1 MKQLLLPPTDRP
13 LAALPQ
19 HRDPLMRVIGCSAL
33 FLAAIATAPS
43 PARAFDPFAESPK
56 AAATPA
62 KPSTKKDAT
71 KSASKSDQ
79 GNTGSNAGSN
89 TGSKT
94 GSKAG
99 SSPGDKAEA
108 AKSKTKTDTAKGGS
122 KATSSKNKTET
133 AKARAD
139 TRRKKWECTSDGHGI
154 KGVPPTPAAK
164 AQPKSAVPP
173 GTFERGPG
181 VLSVSLRGQRQEQI
195 AKYVSEPVGA
205 VALALDGLRFATVN
219 KGTHAEV
226 NLGDQVSVEAKG
238 NKAAVLKGQRVLD
251 VIARILY
258 DNPETRATIVV
269 HTEDR
274 GEADDNLR
282 QSQQGAEAIKAYLTT
297 RCVSADRLTAI
308 GRGEEEPLVI
318 GPNQTMTWK
327 ERIRN
332 KRVMLLIE
340 PLLPAP
346 VVATP
351 VAGHGQT
358 DTQLAP
364 NITQSARGEG
374 VAR

>member
-1 MKQLLLPPTDRP
+1 MKQHLLPPTNRP
-13 LAALPQ
+13 LAAPPQ
-19 HRDPLMRVIGCSAL
+19 HRDHLLRVIGCSAL
-33 FLAAIATAPS
+33 FLAAIAAAPS

-62 KPSTKKDAT
+62 KPSPKKDAT
-71 KSASKSDQ
+71 KSSPKSDK
-79 GNTGSNAGSN
+79 GNTGSTTGST

-94 GSKAG
+94 GN
-99 SSPGDKAEA
+99 SPGGKSEA
-108 AKSKTKTDTAKGGS
+108 AKSKTKADAAKGGS
-122 KATSSKNKTET
+122 KANAASSKNKTET
-133 AKARAD
+133 AKTKAD
-139 TRRKKWECTSDGHGI
+139 TGKKKWQCTSDGHGI

-164 AQPKSAVPP
+164 AQPKPAVPP
-173 GTFERGPG
+173 GTFEKGPG

-195 AKYVSEPVGA
+195 AKYVSEPVGS
-205 VALALDGLRFATVN
+205 VALAMDGLRFATVN

-238 NKAAVLKGQRVLD
+238 DKAAVLKGHRALD

-258 DNPETRATIVV
+258 DHPQTRATIVV

-274 GEADDNLR
+274 GEAADNLR

-346 VVATP
+346 VAAAP
-351 VAGHGQT
+351 VAGHSQA
-358 DTQLAP
+358 DTPLATG
-364 NITQSARGEG
+364 ITQPAPGVG